1 MPFSI
6 NEILQ
11 TFDTDLARPNR
22 FDVTIVPPAILKSNM
37 QIELL
42 SGRCEIAQLPG
53 RHLSTIEQKTYG
65 PFEKFPYHT
74 TYTDIDLT
82 FIVDGNMVEKYFFD
96 SWIDYINPTNDF
108 NIAYKG
114 DYITDILISQYDITN
129 QLSYQVKLVDAYP
142 IGINQMDLDWSNDG
156 YHKLSVT
163 FAYTYW
169 YNNSQNDSSPLPIN
183 DSNFISRAQEFN
195 TDPNS
200 DDANLYYS

>member
-1 MPFSI
+1 
-6 NEILQ
+6 
-11 TFDTDLARPNR
+11 
-22 FDVTIVPPAILKSNM
+22 
-37 QIELL
+37 
-42 SGRCEIAQLPG
+42 
-53 RHLSTIEQKTYG
+53 
-65 PFEKFPYHT
+65 
-74 TYTDIDLT
+74 
-82 FIVDGNMVEKYFFD
+82 MVEKYFFD